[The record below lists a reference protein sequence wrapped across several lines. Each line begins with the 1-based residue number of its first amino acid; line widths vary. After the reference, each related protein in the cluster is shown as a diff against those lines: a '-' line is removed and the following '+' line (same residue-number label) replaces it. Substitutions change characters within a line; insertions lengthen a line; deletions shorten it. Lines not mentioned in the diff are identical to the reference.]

1 MQDLC
6 CSFFHPYYFSSSQ
19 NMKVEDPHSA
29 KTIHIITTL
38 GPKNCMG
45 APNKINST
53 QQEKLFLK

>member
-6 CSFFHPYYFSSSQ
+6 CNSFHPYYFSSSQ
-19 NMKVEDPHSA
+19 NMKVEDPHSV

-38 GPKNCMG
+38 GPKNSMG

-53 QQEKLFLK
+53 QSEP